1 MWEYLSTY
9 SKTADNNTVSYF
21 KFYIILLILI
31 YLKATTGTNK
41 LYYRAD
47 FAEYMVS
54 LGERSAAVG
63 FVSYSN
69 DCKIKT
75 NYCLY

>member
-9 SKTADNNTVSYF
+9 SKAADTA
-21 KFYIILLILI
+21 
-31 YLKATTGTNK
+31 AGGNK

-63 FVSYSN
+63 FVSN
-69 DCKIKT
+69 
-75 NYCLY
+75 

>member
-9 SKTADNNTVSYF
+9 SKVADTNVSLMILNFIELYF
-21 KFYIILLILI
+21 LIIPQT
-31 YLKATTGTNK
+31 TTGGNK

-47 FAEYMVS
+47 FADYMIS

-63 FVSYSN
+63 FVSN
-69 DCKIKT
+69 KNK
-75 NYCLY
+75 